1 MPSGPKVYSWFT
13 EAHVT
18 YWLKVLLLV
27 FLAFYLLGGV
37 LEFLARIQGIAIT
50 LIGAIFFAYLI
61 YPIVRAL
68 NQRLPLALAILIV
81 YAGFFLLVGLALVF
95 IVPALSYDISQL
107 VANYPSA
114 ISYVQSEIANPH
126 TPFFSRLPD
135 WLRHL
140 LANLPGSTVLWMRT
154 HGGDTIRSAITVITG
169 TVTIFATFVIVPVLA
184 AYLLMDSENI
194 KRHFIALI
202 PHRRRDRT
210 LEILSELEQ
219 VIGGFIRGQI
229 LVGVS
234 VGFLITIMLLVLHV
248 QYAVLIGVAA
258 AVLDIIP
265 YVGAVATFIP
275 AVGIALFTNGPANA
289 AIVAILFILIFELE
303 GHLIAPNIV
312 SRTVALSPLT
322 VLLALLIGAELM
334 GIVGMFLAVPVAGM
348 LRVLTFRVIPPKASV
363 EEAQPALTEAARED
377 TVGLESVGEKAE

>member
-13 EAHVT
+13 ESHVT

-27 FLAFYLLGGV
+27 FLGFYLLGGV

-50 LIGAIFFAYLI
+50 LIGSIFFAYII

-68 NQRLPLALAILIV
+68 NRRLPLALAILIV
-81 YAGFFLLVGLALVF
+81 YAALVLLVGLALAF

-107 VANYPSA
+107 IANYPSA
-114 ISYVQSEIANPH
+114 VAYVQSEIANPH

-135 WLRHL
+135 WLRHM
-140 LANLPGSTVLWMRT
+140 LANLPGSTVLWFRT
-154 HGGDTIRSAITVITG
+154 HGGDTVRSAITVVTG
-169 TVTIFATFVIVPVLA
+169 TVTIFATFVIVPILT

-194 KRHFIALI
+194 KRHFISLI
-202 PHRRRDRT
+202 PQRRRDRS
-210 LEILSELEQ
+210 LELLSELEQ
-219 VIGGFIRGQI
+219 VIGGFIRGQV
-229 LVGVS
+229 LVGAS
-234 VGFLITIMLLVLHV
+234 VGFLITIMLLILHV

-289 AIVAILFILIFELE
+289 VIVGILFILIFEME

-348 LRVLTFRVIPPKASV
+348 LRVLTFHVIPPMASV
-363 EEAQPALTEAARED
+363 KEAKPALTEAARED